1 MKLQPAHRAR
11 RFFQSLFTRA
21 PGADDA
27 AWAAGWLTERE
38 QALFTRMGAVDRAH
52 AVAVGRAVESHYERT
67 GGEPP
72 AWVMTAALLHD
83 VGKLV
88 PDLGTYG
95 RVVATLSGWVGGA
108 DMADVWADTTGFTR
122 KVGLYLKYPEL
133 GADLLA
139 VAGSDERVVAWAR
152 EHHMDDDDWS
162 VPCEEGRILV
172 AADEGRL

>member
-1 MKLQPAHRAR
+1 M
-11 RFFQSLFTRA
+11 SSA
-21 PGADDA
+21 PGATDT

-38 QALFTRMGAVDRAH
+38 RELFSRMCAGDRAH
-52 AVAVGRAVESHYERT
+52 SVAVGRAVEAHYEAT
-67 GGEPP
+67 GVTPP
-72 AWVMTAALLHD
+72 AWVMTAALMHD

-108 DMADVWADTTGFTR
+108 DMANVWADTTGFTR

-139 VAGSDERVVAWAR
+139 VAGSDEKVVAWSR
-152 EHHMDDDDWS
+152 EHHMAEQDWS
-162 VPCEEGRILV
+162 VPREEARVLV

>member
-1 MKLQPAHRAR
+1 MKLQLAHRAR
-11 RFFQSLFTRA
+11 RFFGSLFSRA
-21 PGADDA
+21 PGESDA
-27 AWAAGWLTERE
+27 AWAVGWLSERE
-38 QALFTRMGAVDRAH
+38 GELFLRMGAVDRAH
-52 AVAVGRAVESHYERT
+52 SVAVGRALEAHYERT
-67 GGEPP
+67 GEVPP
-72 AWVMTAALLHD
+72 VWVMTAALLHD

-139 VAGSDERVVAWAR
+139 VAGSDDRVVAWSR
-152 EHHMDDDDWS
+152 EHHMAEEEWS
-162 VPCEEGRILV
+162 VPLEEGRLLV